1 MGSTITGEYFTDMK
15 ILESSE
21 NYRLKLLNRLCVD
34 CIYFLG
40 YGDRNI
46 KHLWAGNIPDHIE
59 AMKIIFNS
67 FPDDKKPQWITVD
80 QINKYETEM
89 EKN

>member
-1 MGSTITGEYFTDMK
+1 MGEYFTDMK

-21 NYRLKLLNRLCVD
+21 NYRLKLLNRLNVD

-40 YGDRNI
+40 YGNRCI

-59 AMKIIFNS
+59 AMRIIYNS
-67 FPDDKKPQWITVD
+67 FADDKKPLWITLD
-80 QINKYETEM
+80 QIKKYGEEM
-89 EKN
+89 GTV